1 MAQQNSRLHMGL
13 TGLQFVGNTAIRQ
26 SKWCKIVE
34 YKFNSSPF
42 PSHGAGGQCPDPHW
56 LLVQPPNHGSQFLCT
71 KTAGKLS
78 GWPSPRGVQAFRRPF
93 LWISWIWCFAVTRQ
107 RTTARQGETCCQ
119 AIRDP
124 LATFIGHVISLFR
137 RKPRKFTGLSSSGL
151 TVLPA
156 KWSFHHETLAILPN
170 IMEKRTG
177 YMRFIGSKNQP
188 FLRGKR

>member
-1 MAQQNSRLHMGL
+1 MVQVANAQ
-13 TGLQFVGNTAIRQ
+13 I
-26 SKWCKIVE
+26 
-34 YKFNSSPF
+34 
-42 PSHGAGGQCPDPHW
+42 PHW
-56 LLVQPPNHGSQFLCT
+56 LLVQPPNHESQFLCT

-156 KWSFHHETLAILPN
+156 KLSFHHETLAILPN

-177 YMRFIGSKNQP
+177 YMRFHRIQKSTIFTWEKIGIYQGVNNQP
-188 FLRGKR
+188 CLYLHQWIGLRGNIHKAVGFYRWI